1 MPANMQIVAFRGKYA
16 AEFTENGKRRRR
28 SLGTD
33 DPSEVES
40 KLLDLGAEIEA
51 RSRPAVV
58 SVEFA
63 WRGKRESLGAR
74 PSGRDMDVIWRNI
87 GPFFGS
93 RPADTISE
101 ELCAAYR
108 QQRRASGVIDGTIRL
123 ELSKLRA
130 SLKWAEKKD
139 LISKAPFVWMPPASN
154 PRDVRLTREQASR
167 FIAAC
172 TASHIR
178 LFVLLALTTGARR
191 EALLDLTWDRID
203 FAARRINL
211 KDPARP
217 RTAKGRAVVPMNAT
231 ALNALS
237 EARLKA
243 ATPYVIEWAG
253 RRVRDV
259 KTGLIRAGQRCGIGW
274 VTAHVFRHSAATWMA
289 EGGIPMAE
297 IAQFLGHRD
306 SRITE
311 RVYARFSPSYLRG
324 AASMLELEQSADFR
338 IIGTNDVNANGTK

>member
-1 MPANMQIVAFRGKYA
+1 MPATMRIVAFRGKYA

-33 DPSEVES
+33 DPGEVES
-40 KLLDLGAEIEA
+40 KLIELGAEIEA

-58 SVEFA
+58 SIEFA

-93 RPADTISE
+93 RSADTISE
-101 ELCAAYR
+101 ELCIAYR

-130 SLKWAEKKD
+130 SLRWAEKKA
-139 LISKAPFVWMPPASN
+139 LIVKAPFVWMPPASN
-154 PRDVRLTREQASR
+154 PRDVRLTREQAAR
-167 FIAAC
+167 FITAC
-172 TASHIR
+172 TAPHIR

-191 EALLDLTWDRID
+191 EALLDLTWERVD
-203 FAARRINL
+203 FDARRINL

-217 RTAKGRAVVPMNAT
+217 RTAKGRAVVPMNDT
-231 ALNALS
+231 ALHALS
-237 EARLKA
+237 EARQKA

-259 KTGLIRAGQRCGIGW
+259 KTGLIRAGQRCGMEW

-289 EGGIPMAE
+289 EGGVPMAE
-297 IAQFLGHRD
+297 IAQFLGHKD

-311 RVYARFSPSYLRG
+311 RVYARFSPAYLRG
-324 AASMLELEQSADFR
+324 AATMLE
-338 IIGTNDVNANGTK
+338 IG